1 MVRAAETTQLS
12 GGRAVTAPQ
21 PRLDLLAA
29 VALAV
34 AVVLAGLAAVLLS
47 QDVPG
52 RTVAAQAYPS
62 RLIRQMSPPSDVQS
76 SPAGWNQPSDVVMA
90 GGRWFV
96 LDTGNNRILE
106 VDEEG
111 ATLRVLDKQRDA
123 RLALRGPMAIESDGQ
138 FLYVANSGAGEV
150 LVLTPDGE
158 LVRTVAI
165 QNAAGGALPP
175 RPIGLA
181 VASDGG
187 LVVSDAANHRVMR
200 YDREGLL
207 VWTAGD
213 GGRASGKDGFNTPAG
228 VALDSAG
235 HVYVVDILN
244 GRVVKLAPD
253 GTFLTQYG
261 RLGDAGGM
269 LARPKDVATD
279 AAGNVYVSDGLLA
292 SVHVFGSAGEYRGFI
307 GLKDPGDRDSGALF
321 RAPAGLTI
329 DGSSLYVVDRFGG
342 VSVLELPGGE

>member
-1 MVRAAETTQLS
+1 MVRAAETSKLS
-12 GGRAVTAPQ
+12 GSKAAATSQ

-29 VALAV
+29 LALAV

-76 SPAGWNQPSDVVMA
+76 SPAGWNQPSDLAAV
-90 GGRWFV
+90 GGRRFI

-106 VDEEG
+106 VDGEG
-111 ATLRVLDKQRDA
+111 ATLQVVDGQRDA
-123 RLALRGPMAIESDGQ
+123 RLALSGAMAIDSDGQ
-138 FLYVANSGAGEV
+138 YLYVANSGTGEV
-150 LVLTPDGE
+150 LVLTPDAVV
-158 LVRTVAI
+158 VRTLAVRHAD
-165 QNAAGGALPP
+165 GDPLPP

-181 VASDGG
+181 VANDGG
-187 LVVSDAANHRVMR
+187 VVVSDAANHRVMR
-200 YDREGLL
+200 YDREGRLA
-207 VWTAGD
+207 WTAGS
-213 GGRASGKDGFNTPAG
+213 GGRASGEQGFNTPAG
-228 VALDSAG
+228 LTLDTAG
-235 HVYVVDILN
+235 NVYVVDILN

-261 RLGDAGGM
+261 RLGNTGGT
-269 LARPKDVATD
+269 LARPKDVAVD

-292 SVHVFGSAGEYRGFI
+292 AVQVFGPAGEYWGFI
-307 GLKDPGDRDSGALF
+307 GLKDPADRSSGALF

-329 DGSSLYVVDRFGG
+329 DGSNLYVVDRFGG
-342 VSVLELPGGE
+342 VSVLDLPGGE